1 MSPACPQDLAA
12 PHGLTVPASAA
23 GARLDQTV
31 AQLLPHHSRNRLK
44 GWIEA
49 GQVSVNG
56 AVVTSPRHKLRG
68 GETVVVVSIEAPNAA
83 FVAQPIAL
91 SLLYEDAAL
100 LVVDKPAGL
109 VVHPG
114 SGNRDGTLL
123 NALVHHAPALAALPR
138 AGIVHRLDK
147 DTSGLLV
154 VAKTGE
160 AQTDLVRQLGARTV
174 KREYLA
180 LVHGDVARA
189 MTVDAPID
197 ATRSSERRWRWSL
210 PASPPARTWMSSS
223 GSAASRCCAAG
234 SRPAARTRFAFTSR
248 RSVTRWSA
256 TPRIEDG
263 AKSACRCRMLCKHSA
278 TGAARAAPGPRASG
292 HPRGDAMG
300 SGAACR
306 FRGTHG
312 RAARAP
318 PGGAQAVTAR
328 LVDELAA
335 RRLDWIVPAWNGP
348 ARVQA
353 LFTTRTGA
361 TSAGVTATLDVLPSE
376 PVWLVQVH
384 GRDVVEIDE
393 PMLDGVQATRP
404 RADAAVTR
412 VSGVVLAVQTA
423 DCLPVL
429 FADRAGSVIAVA
441 HAGWRGLAAGVL
453 EATLAAM
460 RVPAADLR
468 VWLGPA
474 IGPRAFEVGPDVYA
488 RIATRDPR
496 AHDCFSPLREGKVAR
511 GFARSSRGGRSRQ
524 RRA

>member
-68 GETVVVVSIEAPNAA
+68 GETVVVVVSIEAPNAA

-160 AQTDLVRQLGARTV
+160 AQTDLVRQLAARTV

-189 MTVDAPID
+189 MTVDAPIGRHPVQRTSM
-197 ATRSSERRWRWSL
+197 AVV
-210 PASPPARTWMSSS
+210 ASGKPARTHVDVIE
-223 GSAASRCCAAG
+223 
-234 SRPAARTRFAFTSR
+234 RFG
-248 RSVTRWSA
+248 SVTLL
-256 TPRIEDG
+256 
-263 AKSACRCRMLCKHSA
+263 RCRLETGRTHQIRVHLTAIGHPLVGDA
-278 TGAARAAPGPRASG
+278 TYRGRRKIGVPVPDVVQAFPRQALHAQRLGLVHPATRAA
-292 HPRGDAMG
+292 MQWE
-300 SGAACR
+300 AALPAD
-306 FRGTHG
+306 F
-312 RAARAP
+312 AALM
-318 PGGAQAVTAR
+318 AV
-328 LVDELAA
+328 
-335 RRLDWIVPAWNGP
+335 
-348 ARVQA
+348 
-353 LFTTRTGA
+353 
-361 TSAGVTATLDVLPSE
+361 
-376 PVWLVQVH
+376 
-384 GRDVVEIDE
+384 
-393 PMLDGVQATRP
+393 
-404 RADAAVTR
+404 
-412 VSGVVLAVQTA
+412 
-423 DCLPVL
+423 
-429 FADRAGSVIAVA
+429 
-441 HAGWRGLAAGVL
+441 
-453 EATLAAM
+453 
-460 RVPAADLR
+460 
-468 VWLGPA
+468 
-474 IGPRAFEVGPDVYA
+474 
-488 RIATRDPR
+488 
-496 AHDCFSPLREGKVAR
+496 LRER
-511 GFARSSRGGRSRQ
+511 RQ
-524 RRA
+524 AERKP